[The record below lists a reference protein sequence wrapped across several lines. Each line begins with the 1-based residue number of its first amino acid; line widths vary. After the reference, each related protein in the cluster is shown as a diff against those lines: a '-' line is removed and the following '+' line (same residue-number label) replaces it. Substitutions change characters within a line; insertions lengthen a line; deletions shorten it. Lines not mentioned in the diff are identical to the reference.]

1 MWSPFG
7 WVRNEVLTRRE
18 TPRQGI
24 RCLLP
29 PDQILPAVKCG
40 VVKSGGA
47 ETRTAAQT
55 SGGLRVSE
63 ELQRSYQHVFVTKLA
78 LSLDSYR

>member
-1 MWSPFG
+1 MFIAAKSDFSG
-7 WVRNEVLTRRE
+7 GKVRGGEKR
-18 TPRQGI
+18 
-24 RCLLP
+24 
-29 PDQILPAVKCG
+29 
-40 VVKSGGA
+40 GA

-55 SGGLRVSE
+55 GGGLRVIE